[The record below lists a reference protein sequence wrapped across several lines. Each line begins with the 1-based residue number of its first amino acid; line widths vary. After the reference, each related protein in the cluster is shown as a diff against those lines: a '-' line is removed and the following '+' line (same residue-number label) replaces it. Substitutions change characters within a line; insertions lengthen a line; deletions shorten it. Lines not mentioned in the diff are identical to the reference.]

1 MKLYYKYAQMRS
13 VLSRIPLAKNRVTYF
28 LKNYNS
34 KIIERTP
41 DKVIASF
48 LNIKP
53 ETYSRL
59 KKLNP
64 RFSL

>member
-13 VLSRIPLAKNRVTYF
+13 VLSRIRLAKNRVTYF

-41 DKVIASF
+41 DKIIASF

-59 KKLNP
+59 KKAKP
-64 RFSL
+64 